1 MVHQYASIKDRGCLK
16 GSRMIQR
23 WMRNK
28 SLKYFAKLDIRKCY
42 PSIPQDKL
50 IQFLEKHIKNDML
63 IWLIKELVNSFK
75 QGLSIGSFLSQYLC
89 NLYLS
94 QIYKELQEQS
104 LNKRLDEL
112 EHKIKTVENS
122 FMNNQEVYHNQS
134 IEIRNHLQENQ
145 ENLSNQITE
154 LSTVINDFAKTSKEC
169 TVASFRSS
177 LWRMHRDFMAQGHV
191 TPDGLKTFLEMGKLY
206 EFCGG
211 DDIYHE
217 KLLPEVKALEVKYPE
232 ESI

>member
-1 MVHQYASIKDRGCLK
+1 MISTLNEINSQGITFILCVVLAMILVVEWNKLRKGTLDSLGLK
-16 GSRMIQR
+16 T
-23 WMRNK
+23 N
-28 SLKYFAKLDIRKCY
+28 
-42 PSIPQDKL
+42 
-50 IQFLEKHIKNDML
+50 
-63 IWLIKELVNSFK
+63 
-75 QGLSIGSFLSQYLC
+75 
-89 NLYLS
+89 
-94 QIYKELQEQS
+94 KELQEQS

-145 ENLSNQITE
+145 ESLSNQMTE
-154 LSTVINDFAKTSKEC
+154 LSNMINDFAKTSKEC